1 VRAVSDKDGKVVE
14 SYFYYPFGSGGPVGG
29 LTFTGKELDATG
41 LFYFGARYYDPALG
55 RFITPDPIDVPGQ
68 NPYVYCYNNPLAYVD
83 PEGECADPITWA
95 VVAFVLGTTYEY
107 WTFQDDP
114 QLRLDIGIA
123 AAGLVYFGAEIL
135 FHPEIYNISFSLKWE
150 TPYGVLTIGG
160 VGSYIYDEDTDIGGL
175 DIDITYGIETDY
187 FDYYWGSEYPQV
199 YDGGVNYFVGGV
211 IRGAQIAWKGRKFV
225 GKLLKNVID
234 KIKGKFTKGGKNVD
248 KIGNVTEK
256 VEKYLGKDY
265 RVITNRKGDKI
276 FLSKDGTRRIRFDMK
291 STHGDRPHVHLEEKI
306 GGKWRDATN
315 KHRIYPKE

>member
-83 PEGECADPITWA
+83 PDGEFADPITWA

-114 QLRLDIGIA
+114 QLRWDIGIA
-123 AAGLVYFGAEIL
+123 AAVLVYFGAEIL

-160 VGSYIYDEDTDIGGL
+160 VGSYIYDEYTDTGGW

-211 IRGAQIAWKGRKFV
+211 IKGVQIAWKGRKFV

-234 KIKGKFTKGGKNVD
+234 KIKGKFTKKAPTVGRSIGERWKDFQKNPEDWV
-248 KIGNVTEK
+248 KI
-256 VEKYLGKDY
+256 
-265 RVITNRKGDKI
+265 R
-276 FLSKDGTRRIRFDMK
+276 
-291 STHGDRPHVHLEEKI
+291 EKI
-306 GGKWRDATN
+306 DPKQPPGGRSIRELWKN
-315 KHRIYPKE
+315 KKTGEKLEIHRLERRGQIPKGHPHPKEPQGW